1 MPTPAQITI
10 VGAGSATSSAGIV
23 RDLCVTRGLRG
34 SHVVSMDVDAQ
45 RLDMVTRLA
54 GRLHHASRC

>member
-10 VGAGSATSSAGIV
+10 VGAGSATSSVGIV

-34 SHVVSMDVDAQ
+34 SHVVFMDVDA
-45 RLDMVTRLA
+45 
-54 GRLHHASRC
+54 